1 VSLTNA
7 DKARRLASRR
17 FNERVKL
24 IVTSLN
30 AIALAILGAAFI
42 LPGIANVATCSAS
55 SPGFCFSLLSAYISE
70 HRRSSDA

>member
-1 VSLTNA
+1 MSLTEA
-7 DKARRLASRR
+7 DKARRLAQPR

-24 IVTSLN
+24 IVTSLD

-42 LPGIANVATCSAS
+42 LPGTANVANLLSIES
-55 SPGFCFSLLSAYISE
+55 WFCFSLLSAYILE